1 MAKRL
6 IIFLIALACLAGLVS
21 LWPRTSSPGGQVMG
35 RIVNRQPIGNLGTT
49 WERSYISD
57 RTGQWKIFLISND
70 QGGGSAMI
78 PGSQPQLLPTE
89 ISNGH
94 WLYFTQEEG
103 FYKLWRFTPDNNASQ
118 FILALRHQPTSLAAT
133 RDGRLA
139 VYTLS
144 ESTRTDNS
152 QRTFLVKLEAAEV
165 KEIVSGARSL
175 IFSPDNR
182 RIVYTTTEG
191 LFSSE
196 ISRELAVG
204 DPLSIAPG
212 DIYAPTY
219 AADGDNIYYIENVEG
234 EYLLNHLDLRTG
246 TIQTLISLGVNPGI
260 TDWSLEL
267 SPDGKKL
274 VYCGS
279 VDKSYVHTVIGRVMV
294 DGSGEKIL
302 SQDGGEAHWSKSG
315 QQIYFNSLEFTSLG
329 PRLQI
334 WRMDEEGNNR
344 EAVAWEGNNWLSQVP
359 RPIQSD

>member
-1 MAKRL
+1 MVKR
-6 IIFLIALACLAGLVS
+6 IIILFVALASLMGLVYY
-21 LWPRTSSPGGQVMG
+21 WPTDGSSTGQVKG
-35 RIVNRQPIGNLGTT
+35 RIVNRTGVGSLASD
-49 WERSYISD
+49 WERPYISD
-57 RTGQWKIFLISND
+57 RTGQWKIFFISD
-70 QGGGSAMI
+70 DRSGGSAMI
-78 PGSQPQLLPTE
+78 PGNQPQLLPTE
-89 ISNGH
+89 ISNNH

-103 FYKLWRFTPDNNASQ
+103 FYKLWRFTADNSASQ
-118 FILALRHQPTSLAAT
+118 FILALRHQPTSLTVT

-139 VYTLS
+139 VYALADDTGIG
-144 ESTRTDNS
+144 
-152 QRTFLVKLEAAEV
+152 QRTFLVTLETGAV

-182 RIVYTTTEG
+182 RIVYNTTEG
-191 LFSSE
+191 LFASE

-204 DPLSIAPG
+204 DPLTIASG
-212 DIYAPTY
+212 DSYAPIY

-234 EYLLNHLDLRTG
+234 EYLLNRLDLRTG

-279 VDKSYVHTVIGRVMV
+279 VDKSYIHTVIGRVMV
-294 DGSGEKIL
+294 DGSGSKIL

-315 QQIYFNSLEFTSLG
+315 QLIFFNSLEFTTLG

-344 EAVAWEGNNWLSQVP
+344 EAVAWEGNNWLSQIP
-359 RPIQSD
+359 QPIQPD